1 MISDP
6 DLRPSETARMART
19 DTSHRHP
26 VELDI
31 GQSYPDVSTDPRIT
45 VALSNATTSPQACVH
60 NRKGIGLPH
69 MKCHLVGTP
78 NPCIRTIKRIT
89 TVISLDWQ
97 HALETLRSIRYAG
110 SENLE

>member
-1 MISDP
+1 
-6 DLRPSETARMART
+6 
-19 DTSHRHP
+19 
-26 VELDI
+26 
-31 GQSYPDVSTDPRIT
+31 
-45 VALSNATTSPQACVH
+45 
-60 NRKGIGLPH
+60 

-89 TVISLDWQ
+89 TVNSLDGQ